1 MPNNSEYP
9 NRRSF
14 LQQAGM
20 GIGLAGALEG
30 ADAPPPTLMD
40 NAKGGFRF
48 RKGGGKYSSGGTVA
62 KEGFEIVHV
71 TFATPPPLAKGFEMI
86 DGFLKAQRRPPQAL
100 CGMELRSPKP
110 FTYPAFGEL
119 SVIYVGL
126 IEKRGLLIDG
136 SNPIARVNVCP
147 ELDPPP
153 EVSIYGFSYTAP
165 QKGAPPTFLAAAG
178 ELSGE
183 YPQGIMARGDVSP
196 NGLRL
201 KVTRELES
209 LDRAIS
215 QMGVSWNAVTNLVV
229 FSVHDFYPILRDLL
243 LPRTGVAKNYGI
255 RWYFA
260 RPPIQEL
267 EIEIQIRGCARE
279 LMI

>member
-1 MPNNSEYP
+1 MPDNSEAP

-14 LQQAGM
+14 LHQVGV
-20 GIGLAGALEG
+20 GIGLAGALQG
-30 ADAPPPTLMD
+30 ADAPPPVLID
-40 NAKGGFRF
+40 SPKGGFRF
-48 RKGGGKYSSGGTVA
+48 RKGGGKYSSGGAVA
-62 KEGFEIVHV
+62 KEGYEIVHV
-71 TFATPPPLAKGFEMI
+71 TFATAPPLAKGFEMI
-86 DGFLKAQRRPPQAL
+86 DGFLKAQRRPAQAL

-110 FTYPAFGEL
+110 FTFAAFGEL
-119 SVIYVGL
+119 SLAYVSL
-126 IEKRGLLIDG
+126 IEKRGLLIEG

-147 ELDPPP
+147 ELDPPS

-165 QKGAPPTFLAAAG
+165 QKAPRPTFLAASG

-201 KVTRELES
+201 KVTRELEN

-215 QMGVSWNAVTNLVV
+215 QMGVSWNGVTNLVV
-229 FSVHDFYPILRDLL
+229 FTVHDIHPILRELL
-243 LPRTGVAKNYGI
+243 LPRTGAAKNYGI

-267 EIEIQIRGCARE
+267 EIELQIRGCARE